1 MNKEEVKKIIEGL
14 QCETCLEERVFGD
27 VPNDSPDNK
36 YIYIDLGGATRCF
49 CKKHMIYCENGSPA
63 FGAKLV
69 GDIIK

>member
-1 MNKEEVKKIIEGL
+1 MKQEEIEIIKGL
-14 QCETCLEERVFGD
+14 RCETCLEERVFGD

-49 CKKHMIYCENGSPA
+49 CKKHMSYCKNGSPS

-69 GDIIK
+69 SEIIK